1 MTLAYE
7 DAKSKLLD
15 VASAPFV
22 DGEECVDDSLVV
34 NFKLEFGID
43 LNFGQSIKAEVW
55 SRF

>member
-7 DAKSKLLD
+7 DAKSKLFD

-22 DGEECVDDSLVV
+22 DAEEHIDDSLVV

-43 LNFGQSIKAEVW
+43 LNFGPSIKADVW

>member
-7 DAKSKLLD
+7 DAESKLLD

-22 DGEECVDDSLVV
+22 DAEERVDDSLVV
-34 NFKLEFGID
+34 NLKLEFGID